1 MELTHLASGAPPWAR
16 SVAIRTRISRSRPTA
31 GPAGAAGSG
40 LGHAL
45 RGVLA
50 RVVLTLAGLAT
61 AAALATALA
70 PSALAADPPVA
81 KIVITGTVHF
91 ADQEVAFAD
100 ESTGEPDSRTW
111 TFGDGDETSTRR
123 HPTHTYHDPG
133 TYTVTLTVVNA
144 AGTDVAT
151 ATISILGE
159 WTGGV
164 QVYRAGA
171 YSKQAT
177 MRLCVA
183 ASVQMMRNMV
193 YNQSDHSLRYQSA
206 YNAYG
211 RAHNGYV
218 TPPAAGVDP
227 AGMQATLRRYVHPEL
242 PDRRRGGLHQC
253 GQGGRAGDP
262 PDRPAG
268 QRVRHG
274 RATCLGD
281 LGLHGH
287 GRPGRHVGLR
297 GLERQRR
304 RPVVRRPPGDQRLR
318 PGPERDDVGLPVRP
332 LPDPVPRP
340 VRAEGLAEPLRGGHP
355 VRAVHP

>member
-1 MELTHLASGAPPWAR
+1 MELTHLASSAPPWAR
-16 SVAIRTRISRSRPTA
+16 SVATRTRIPGRRAIA
-31 GPAGAAGSG
+31 GPSGAAGRG
-40 LGHAL
+40 RGHAQPGLRARVL
-45 RGVLA
+45 RGLA
-50 RVVLTLAGLAT
+50 ALAT
-61 AAALATALA
+61 AATLATALA
-70 PSALAADPPVA
+70 PSALGADPPVA
-81 KIVITGTVHF
+81 TIVITGTAHF

-111 TFGDGDETSTRR
+111 SFGDGDATSTRR

-133 TYTVTLTVVNA
+133 TYTVTLTVENA

-151 ATISILGE
+151 VTISILGE

-193 YNQSDHSLRYQSA
+193 YNQADHSLRYQSA

-227 AGMQATLRRYVHPEL
+227 AGMQAMLRRYVHPNY
-242 PDRRRGGLHQC
+242 RIAAAAGYTNAV
-253 GQGGRAGDP
+253 RAAARAIRLTG
-262 PDRPAG
+262 RPAS
-268 QRVRHG
+268 VFVMH
-274 RATCLGD
+274 
-281 LGLHGH
+281 
-287 GRPGRHVGLR
+287 GRHVWVISGFTATADPAVTT
-297 GLERQRR
+297 EY
-304 RPVVRRPPGDQRLR
+304 VVTSVSVE
-318 PGPERDDVGLPVRP
+318 GPLFGVRP
-332 LPDPVPRP
+332 AINGYDPAPNVTMTVSRFARYLTPFRDP
-340 VRAEGLAEPLRGGHP
+340 YEPHGWRNRYVVVIP
-355 VRAVHP
+355 